1 MHTLQTSLF
10 ENSLD
15 KKGLTVKQAMY
26 VTSPLLEHTHER
38 VHDKVMSAWQ
48 HPLEYITYISDNGAC
63 VSASWASY

>member
-26 VTSPLLEHTHER
+26 VTSPLLEHTHEYEFTTR
-38 VHDKVMSAWQ
+38 SCPHDNTLWS
-48 HPLEYITYISDNGAC
+48 I
-63 VSASWASY
+63 